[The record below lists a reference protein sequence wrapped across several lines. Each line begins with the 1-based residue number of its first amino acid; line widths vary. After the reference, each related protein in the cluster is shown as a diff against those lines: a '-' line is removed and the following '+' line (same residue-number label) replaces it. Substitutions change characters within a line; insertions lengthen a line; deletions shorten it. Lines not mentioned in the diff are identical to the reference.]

1 MPDTPHKPI
10 ASTLGFILSQ
20 DRKSVLMVH
29 RTFRKDDENLG
40 LYNGIGGKL
49 ERDED
54 VASGMI
60 REIREETGLTATSL
74 RLRGTLCWAD
84 FGPRKQDWLAFV
96 FLVESWEGAPRAA
109 NEEGTLHW
117 IPVADLG
124 GLPMWAGDRL
134 FLPLVFDD
142 DPRIFHGYM
151 RYAGD
156 VPAEWRC
163 TRF

>member
-1 MPDTPHKPI
+1 MSNTLHKPI
-10 ASTLGFILSQ
+10 ASTLGFILSK

-29 RTFRKDDENLG
+29 RVFRKDDENLG
-40 LYNGIGGKL
+40 RYNGIGGKL

-60 REIREETGLTATSL
+60 REIREETGLVVRSL
-74 RLRGTLCWAD
+74 TLRGTLCWAD

-96 FLVESWEGAPRAA
+96 FRVENWEGEPRAT

-117 IPVADLG
+117 VPVADLEK
-124 GLPMWAGDRL
+124 LPMWAGDRL
-134 FLPLVFDD
+134 FLPLVFDG
-142 DPRIFHGYM
+142 DPRIFHGFM
-151 RYAGD
+151 RYDGD

-163 TRF
+163 TRL

>member
-1 MPDTPHKPI
+1 
-10 ASTLGFILSQ
+10 
-20 DRKSVLMVH
+20 
-29 RTFRKDDENLG
+29 
-40 LYNGIGGKL
+40 
-49 ERDED
+49 
-54 VASGMI
+54 MI
-60 REIREETGLTATSL
+60 REIREETGLSATSL

-96 FLVESWEGAPRAA
+96 FLVEAWEGAPRAA

-142 DPRIFHGYM
+142 DPRPFHGYM

-156 VPAEWRC
+156 APAEWRY